1 MELTVPTV
9 VTPEPRC
16 LPIEF
21 FTLQKTKTRVHN
33 RSSYQPTTK
42 APARTAN
49 VVMTRSRTASPVP
62 EEHSPK
68 PELSDEP
75 SSQKSPVKIPAE
87 YMSPKDSSD
96 AELLIPRHYKRSM
109 RPSSMPLASLD
120 CFSRRITPMGF
131 YDMKDRMWQE
141 RQFASVVL
149 GMLMKHAYEEPE
161 QETTKPA
168 TNVEMKVNESEMKV
182 KESEMKVKESEMKV
196 KESEMKVKEKQ
207 LKTNESEMKVN
218 ESEMKVKEKEM
229 KTNESE
235 MKANE
240 SEMKTNGSEKKEEE
254 MEAKESKEGEKSE
267 ESKESQQPNDE
278 KKETKPIEIE
288 KLKVGFKEE
297 PTLSSS
303 SHAESSLPPTSS
315 TAEASNSN
323 PPPLRDT
330 HIRKVSIVDQI
341 KPPPSNLKP
350 TLHLTNPDT
359 LLLQLG
365 KEEEEDYRVDR
376 NAPKTPANAKGKR
389 SALHMVEPVLFL
401 NPRPFSLRSRTRA
414 PS

>member
-1 MELTVPTV
+1 
-9 VTPEPRC
+9 
-16 LPIEF
+16 
-21 FTLQKTKTRVHN
+21 
-33 RSSYQPTTK
+33 
-42 APARTAN
+42 
-49 VVMTRSRTASPVP
+49 MTRSRTASPVP

-149 GMLMKHAYEEPE
+149 GMLMKHAYEEQE
-161 QETTKPA
+161 QETKKPA
-168 TNVEMKVNESEMKV
+168 TNVEMKVKENEMKAKENEVKTNESEMRVKENGMKT
-182 KESEMKVKESEMKV
+182 KESEMKVKE
-196 KESEMKVKEKQ
+196 
-207 LKTNESEMKVN
+207 NG
-218 ESEMKVKEKEM
+218 M
-229 KTNESE
+229 KTNE
-235 MKANE
+235 
-240 SEMKTNGSEKKEEE
+240 SEKKEEE
-254 MEAKESKEGEKSE
+254 MKAKESKEGEKSE

-278 KKETKPIEIE
+278 KKETKPLEIE

-303 SHAESSLPPTSS
+303 SHAESTLPPTSS
-315 TAEASNSN
+315 TAEASDSN

>member
-1 MELTVPTV
+1 M
-9 VTPEPRC
+9 VTPEPRY

-33 RSSYQPTTK
+33 RSSYQPTSK

-149 GMLMKHAYEEPE
+149 GMLMKHAYEEQE
-161 QETTKPA
+161 QETKKPA
-168 TNVEMKVNESEMKV
+168 TNVEMKVKENEMKAKENEVKTNESEMRVKENGMKT
-182 KESEMKVKESEMKV
+182 KESEMKVKE
-196 KESEMKVKEKQ
+196 
-207 LKTNESEMKVN
+207 NG
-218 ESEMKVKEKEM
+218 M
-229 KTNESE
+229 KTNE
-235 MKANE
+235 
-240 SEMKTNGSEKKEEE
+240 SEKKEEE
-254 MEAKESKEGEKSE
+254 MKAKESKEGEKSE

-278 KKETKPIEIE
+278 KKETKPLEIE

-303 SHAESSLPPTSS
+303 SHAESTLPPTSS
-315 TAEASNSN
+315 TAEASDSN